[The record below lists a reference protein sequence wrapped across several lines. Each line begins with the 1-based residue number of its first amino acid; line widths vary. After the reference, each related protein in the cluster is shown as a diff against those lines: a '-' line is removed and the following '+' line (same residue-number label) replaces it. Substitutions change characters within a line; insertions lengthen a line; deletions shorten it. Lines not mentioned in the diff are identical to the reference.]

1 MLIFSIAS
9 GYSPIVVVQETAI
22 GDGTCVPRCWCRLCL
37 IVLILEN
44 LIEKESGLEI
54 ALKILGAA
62 AWEVLLPA
70 SYFLK
75 TQAQAGRGCAVSPV
89 QCEDFS
95 LMQSKHL
102 FHSVEIGCTELACPA
117 KSLLY

>member
-1 MLIFSIAS
+1 MYRGAGVGSAS
-9 GYSPIVVVQETAI
+9 
-22 GDGTCVPRCWCRLCL
+22 
-37 IVLILEN
+37 VLILEN
-44 LIEKESGLEI
+44 LIEKESGLET

-75 TQAQAGRGCAVSPV
+75 AQAQAGRGCAVSPV

-95 LMQSKHL
+95 LMQANTFS
-102 FHSVEIGCTELACPA
+102 TA
-117 KSLLY
+117 